1 MSEQFVKLHKWMG
14 GMGLTPNELMIFAVI
29 YSYTEYGRGY
39 DGGLAGL
46 TEWTGC
52 SLRTVKYVVRKL
64 ESEGW
69 ILNSKP
75 SKGRVATVYHSN
87 HAKIAPLMGAETARL
102 TVQKLHSNG
111 AEIAPDKKYKKDIN
125 NTPLYPPKGGSENA
139 DAKPGERRRPRGA
152 SKPSRAL
159 NYLRGNT
166 DYSEQGLHNLGISTG
181 EEFYEDEATEA
192 ALGEIRT

>member
-1 MSEQFVKLHKWMG
+1 MHKWMG

-29 YSYTEYGRGY
+29 HSYTEYGRGY

-52 SLRTVKYVVRKL
+52 SLRTVNCAVRKL

-69 ILNSKP
+69 IIKGKP

-87 HAKIAPLMGAETARL
+87 HAKIAPLMGAEIARL
-102 TVQKLHSNG
+102 TMQKLHSNH

-125 NTPLYPPKGGSENA
+125 NTPYSPPTRGTAHA
-139 DAKPGERRRPRGA
+139 DAKKRPRRIPR
-152 SKPSRAL
+152 SL
-159 NYLRGNT
+159 NYMHGEPLT
-166 DYSEQGLHNLGISTG
+166 EDNLNAMGISMG
-181 EEFYEDEATEA
+181 EEFYDSLDELRIE
-192 ALGEIRT
+192 